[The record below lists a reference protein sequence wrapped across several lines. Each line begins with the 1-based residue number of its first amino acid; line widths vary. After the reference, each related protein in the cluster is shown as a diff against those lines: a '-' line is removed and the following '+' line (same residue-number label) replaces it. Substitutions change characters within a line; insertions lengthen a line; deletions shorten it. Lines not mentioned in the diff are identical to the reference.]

1 MLVPHQQDN
10 SRGGCHT
17 FASTGKNNC
26 HPLTNS
32 CPLIDKAGKSRQPD
46 ETTDT
51 IQPSILKA
59 IDEIEASRGHQQ
71 WFIDVWCKVELPGGQ
86 QIRCWPQYW
95 QNEGCQ
101 YDWAKIKFKFKST
114 EAEDALVYPGKV
126 LALYK
131 DLDGAFKA
139 LISTLQI
146 TRRRTK
152 KRVHLEILDLW
163 PTIALTLIVAENQHF
178 TLSHLKT

>member
-1 MLVPHQQDN
+1 
-10 SRGGCHT
+10 
-17 FASTGKNNC
+17 
-26 HPLTNS
+26 
-32 CPLIDKAGKSRQPD
+32 
-46 ETTDT
+46 
-51 IQPSILKA
+51 
-59 IDEIEASRGHQQ
+59 
-71 WFIDVWCKVELPGGQ
+71 
-86 QIRCWPQYW
+86 
-95 QNEGCQ
+95 
-101 YDWAKIKFKFKST
+101 
-114 EAEDALVYPGKV
+114 VYPGKV